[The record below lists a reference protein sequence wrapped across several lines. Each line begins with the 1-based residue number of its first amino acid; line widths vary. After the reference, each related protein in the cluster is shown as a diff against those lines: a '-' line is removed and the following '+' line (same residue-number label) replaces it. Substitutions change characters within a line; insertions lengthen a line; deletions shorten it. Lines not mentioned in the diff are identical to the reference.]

1 MDYIEVESPNDMTE
15 VSMNT
20 EVRKPEQGQAVE
32 VRKAEGGEV
41 QQTTPSRW
49 MSPIEEMER
58 LMDEY
63 FPRGW
68 LRRWEWPA
76 FPEFTRRMELRL
88 PKVDI
93 IDRDAEVVVKAEI
106 PGVDK
111 KDLDVSVTGDT
122 VTIKGQTGREEKE
135 EKGDYYRCE
144 ISRGSFS
151 RTLSLPAAVDASQAK
166 ATFKDGVLELVLP
179 KKEEARRQSVTIE

>member
-1 MDYIEVESPNDMTE
+1 
-15 VSMNT
+15 MNE
-20 EVRKPEQGQAVE
+20 EVRKPEEGQAIE
-32 VRKAEGGEV
+32 VRKAEGGAV
-41 QQTTPSRW
+41 QRATPSRW

-76 FPEFTRRMELRL
+76 FPEFSRRMELRL

-93 IDRDAEVVVKAEI
+93 VDRDAEVVVKAEI

-111 KDLDVSVTGDT
+111 KDLDVSVTGNT
-122 VTIKGQTGREEKE
+122 VTIKGQSSREEKE

-151 RTLSLPAAVDASQAK
+151 RTLDLPADVDASQAK
-166 ATFKDGVLELVLP
+166 ATFKDGMLELVLP
-179 KKEEARRQSVTIE
+179 KKEEARRQSVKIE